1 MKQIGIFNVT
11 RNQLDNVFT
20 EGHKGIAIN
29 TMGGKSI
36 KIEGFVI
43 YQMDDGSKSIKIF
56 DTDGR
61 DYYTSSQVFIK
72 NLIEYLQTLDDAD
85 FPTTVNIVEEKSQKG
100 RTYYTIAE
108 AIKTHDNNAW
118 RNLTF

>member
-29 TMGGKSI
+29 TMAGKSI

-72 NLIEYLQTLDDAD
+72 NLIEYLQTLDDVE
-85 FPTTVNIVEEKSQKG
+85 FPATVNIVEEKSQKG

-108 AIKTHDNNAW
+108 AVNTFDNNAW
-118 RNLTF
+118 RSLTF

>member
-29 TMGGKSI
+29 TMVGKSI
-36 KIEGFVI
+36 KIEGFAI

-72 NLIEYLQTLDDAD
+72 NLVEYLQTLNDDD
-85 FPTTVNIVEEKSQKG
+85 FPATVNVVEEKSQKG

-108 AIKTHDNNAW
+108 AVSTFDNNAW

>member
-29 TMGGKSI
+29 TMAGKSI

-72 NLIEYLQTLDDAD
+72 NLIEYLQTLDDAE
-85 FPTTVNIVEEKSQKG
+85 FPATVNIVEEKSQKG

-108 AIKTHDNNAW
+108 AVNTFDNNAW
-118 RNLTF
+118 RSLTF

>member
-29 TMGGKSI
+29 TMAGKSI
-36 KIEGFVI
+36 KIEGFAI

-72 NLIEYLQTLDDAD
+72 NLMEYLQTLDDSD
-85 FPTTVNIVEEKSQKG
+85 FPATVNVVEEKSQKG

-108 AIKTHDNNAW
+108 AIKTFDNNAW

>member
-85 FPTTVNIVEEKSQKG
+85 FPTTVNVVEEKSQKG

-108 AIKTHDNNAW
+108 AVNTFDNSAW

>member
-36 KIEGFVI
+36 KIEGFAI

-72 NLIEYLQTLDDAD
+72 NLIEYLQTLEDDE
-85 FPTTVNIVEEKSQKG
+85 FPATVNVVEEKSQKG

-108 AIKTHDNNAW
+108 AVNTFDNNAW
-118 RNLTF
+118 RSLTF